1 MFYLITHGVPV
12 MFEATPL
19 DNFLTAA
26 TSLLSWCLTSM
37 GSIITAIIAQPMLL
51 IGFLITVVSLAFG
64 LVFRTAGQR

>member
-12 MFEATPL
+12 MFEATAL

-26 TSLLSWCLTSM
+26 TSLLTWCLSSM
-37 GSIITAIIAQPMLL
+37 GSIITTIIAQPMLL